1 MNQHTPRLPVEF
13 AFAHPILAR
22 HPYET
27 TAPLVFPGYRTLA
40 RPQATSALP
49 PGCVS
54 RLHAQSD
61 ERAAPAV
68 RSSLIVLTNFVRM
81 STQYLTAIAAV
92 LRKRLA
98 RISAGSDEAEEL
110 VLFVCDEIIA
120 AFGRGELMA
129 LSHLQENAA
138 AQDRETAQSTTP

>member
-1 MNQHTPRLPVEF
+1 
-13 AFAHPILAR
+13 
-22 HPYET
+22 
-27 TAPLVFPGYRTLA
+27 
-40 RPQATSALP
+40 
-49 PGCVS
+49 
-54 RLHAQSD
+54 
-61 ERAAPAV
+61 
-68 RSSLIVLTNFVRM
+68 M